1 MMSGPVAQTKESQK
15 FRGKEMVGEVSRHW
29 CVGILKA
36 EELVRG
42 DLVSAKHHLS
52 H

>member
-29 CVGILKA
+29 CVGVLKA
-36 EELVRG
+36 AELAMWQV
-42 DLVSAKHHLS
+42 VPESEVI
-52 H
+52 